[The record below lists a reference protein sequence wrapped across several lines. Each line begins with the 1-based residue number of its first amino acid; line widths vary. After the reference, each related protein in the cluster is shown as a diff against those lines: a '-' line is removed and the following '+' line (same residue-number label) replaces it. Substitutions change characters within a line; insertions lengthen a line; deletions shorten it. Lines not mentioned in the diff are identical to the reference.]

1 MSFGSITWQTNR
13 LDQDKCSL
21 SFDETNVAK
30 RQQIFSTRH
39 LDTTTADERVSF
51 SLEKELPDDDKDEI
65 VYSSTSNMI
74 LFILIERN
82 DNNNDDDDDDDDDDD
97 EQVSAKNNGNS
108 SNSSSE
114 ETTDEEDDD
123 DDDDVDD
130 ESDNEE
136 ERNNEDDDSVLKL
149 DKSKSNSVTEI
160 SKRIHD
166 KKTFAE
172 RKQYLSID
180 SGHIQSESPSPVDLS
195 PSSISPINQQTL
207 TSKKSDTITYSYFRA
222 PCPVCLGS
230 TYDDISTIE
239 IGKQYYHKTCLHCY
253 SCEKQLKEN
262 EYNYHD
268 LSSDGAYTFY
278 CTLHFCKSRLKQVTT
293 TLAAVTQQE
302 SQSKTAYPNLT
313 KLRSNTNTQ
322 WHNNLRLYPSLK
334 DALSSKP
341 HPLNVVNIS
350 DNKKQ
355 RQTIGFEHIHQSIS
369 NTTNKKSS
377 PILIRSKTFDESLSI
392 QLSDND
398 ENFNINSK
406 QTINDLGKQ
415 RFRRRGQNR
424 PSSPIPSTTSQIILI
439 NNLEQ
444 NETNSIS
451 TINRKKKKILI
462 PQSSLNLSSSS
473 SQSLD
478 DERKRSSNERRRQ
491 REERQKELVRFRRSQ
506 EIQRELEEIEQ
517 KRFELD
523 KRHTIARQNLSLST
537 NDESKKIWWERE
549 CLCIVRERTALQ
561 RTEDELSMAKRGL
574 RLENDRARAEN
585 EYRQLIN
592 LPGNLYF

>member
-82 DNNNDDDDDDDDDDD
+82 DNNNDDDDDDDDD

-207 TSKKSDTITYSYFRA
+207 TSKKSDTITY
-222 PCPVCLGS
+222 
-230 TYDDISTIE
+230 
-239 IGKQYYHKTCLHCY
+239 
-253 SCEKQLKEN
+253 
-262 EYNYHD
+262 
-268 LSSDGAYTFY
+268 
-278 CTLHFCKSRLKQVTT
+278 
-293 TLAAVTQQE
+293 
-302 SQSKTAYPNLT
+302 
-313 KLRSNTNTQ
+313 
-322 WHNNLRLYPSLK
+322 
-334 DALSSKP
+334 
-341 HPLNVVNIS
+341 
-350 DNKKQ
+350 
-355 RQTIGFEHIHQSIS
+355 
-369 NTTNKKSS
+369 
-377 PILIRSKTFDESLSI
+377 
-392 QLSDND
+392 
-398 ENFNINSK
+398 
-406 QTINDLGKQ
+406 
-415 RFRRRGQNR
+415 
-424 PSSPIPSTTSQIILI
+424 
-439 NNLEQ
+439 
-444 NETNSIS
+444 
-451 TINRKKKKILI
+451 
-462 PQSSLNLSSSS
+462 
-473 SQSLD
+473 
-478 DERKRSSNERRRQ
+478 
-491 REERQKELVRFRRSQ
+491 
-506 EIQRELEEIEQ
+506 
-517 KRFELD
+517 
-523 KRHTIARQNLSLST
+523 
-537 NDESKKIWWERE
+537 
-549 CLCIVRERTALQ
+549 
-561 RTEDELSMAKRGL
+561 
-574 RLENDRARAEN
+574 
-585 EYRQLIN
+585 
-592 LPGNLYF
+592 